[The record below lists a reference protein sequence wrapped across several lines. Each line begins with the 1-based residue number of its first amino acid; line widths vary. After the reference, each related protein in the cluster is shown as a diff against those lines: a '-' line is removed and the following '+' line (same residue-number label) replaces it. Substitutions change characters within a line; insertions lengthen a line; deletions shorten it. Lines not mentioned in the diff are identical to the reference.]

1 MTTDF
6 SNKMEILGEFYF
18 TYRDDKELKE
28 FIEFN
33 DLGLPLAYLASEGLC
48 TVSEEGADYINQ
60 TWVLLMAS
68 LEIEDIGFEDINEMM
83 KFAEESQGKE
93 KG

>member
-6 SNKMEILGEFYF
+6 SKKIEILGEFYI

-33 DLGLPLAYLASEGLC
+33 DVGLPLAYLASEELC
-48 TVSEEGADYINQ
+48 GVSEEGSEYINQ
-60 TWVLLMAS
+60 TWVILMAS
-68 LEIEDIGFEDINEMM
+68 LGIEDIGFEDIDSMM
-83 KFAEESQGKE
+83 KFAEA

>member
-6 SNKMEILGEFYF
+6 SNKIQILGAFYF

-33 DLGLPLAYLASEGLC
+33 DLGLPLAYLASEELC
-48 TVSEEGADYINQ
+48 TVTDEGTQYINE
-60 TWVLLMAS
+60 TWNILMSS
-68 LEIEDIGFEDINEMM
+68 LGIEDIGFEDINTMM
-83 KFAEESQGKE
+83 EHVE
-93 KG
+93 KNQQ

>member
-6 SNKMEILGEFYF
+6 SNKVQILGEFYF

-33 DLGLPLAYLASEGLC
+33 DLGLPLAYLASENLC
-48 TVSEEGADYINQ
+48 AISEEGIEYINE
-60 TWVLLMAS
+60 TWNILMGS
-68 LEIEDIGFEDINEMM
+68 LGIEDIGFEDINTMM
-83 KFAEESQGKE
+83 DFAEKNNGEGA
-93 KG
+93 

>member
-6 SNKMEILGEFYF
+6 SKIIEISGEFYF

-33 DLGLPLAYLASEGLC
+33 DLGLPLAYLASEELC
-48 TVSEEGADYINQ
+48 TVTEEGADYIKQ
-60 TWVLLMAS
+60 SWVLLMAA
-68 LEIEDIGFEDINEMM
+68 LGIEDIGFEDINEMM
-83 KFAEESQGKE
+83 KFAEEKQS
-93 KG
+93 

>member
-6 SNKMEILGEFYF
+6 SKKIEILGEFYF
-18 TYRDDKELKE
+18 TYKDDVELKE

-33 DLGLPLAYLASEGLC
+33 DLGLPLAYLASEELC
-48 TVSEEGADYINQ
+48 AVSEEGAEYINQ

-68 LEIEDIGFEDINEMM
+68 LQIEDIGFEDIDAMM
-83 KFAEESQGKE
+83 KFAEQSQS
-93 KG
+93 

>member
-6 SNKMEILGEFYF
+6 SKKIEILGEFYF

-33 DLGLPLAYLASEGLC
+33 DLGLPLAYLASEELC
-48 TVSEEGADYINQ
+48 EVTQEGSDYINE
-60 TWVLLMAS
+60 TWVILMAA
-68 LEIEDIGFEDINEMM
+68 LGIEDIGFEDINEMM
-83 KFAEESQGKE
+83 KAAEEKQG
-93 KG
+93 

>member
-6 SNKMEILGEFYF
+6 SKKTEILGEFYF
-18 TYRDDKELKE
+18 TYRDDAELKD

-48 TVSEEGADYINQ
+48 TVSEEGTDYINQ
-60 TWVLLMAS
+60 TWAMLMAS
-68 LEIEDIGFEDINEMM
+68 LEIEDIGFEDIDAMM
-83 KFAEESQGKE
+83 KFAEENQKE
-93 KG
+93 